1 MNTNCPTAQH
11 NLNPDIRHFKADR
24 CCSSYCAMEN
34 TSILDFYALLLLEL
48 WTRVECTDGWPNN
61 KVNLSVCL
69 SFIGPN
75 SCMNDPAVVLALYS
89 LLVHSILPWV
99 AYYGNDHPMQQVY
112 SILVQSKS
120 SYMRSPYRH
129 YADFCIS

>member
-1 MNTNCPTAQH
+1 
-11 NLNPDIRHFKADR
+11 
-24 CCSSYCAMEN
+24 
-34 TSILDFYALLLLEL
+34 
-48 WTRVECTDGWPNN
+48 
-61 KVNLSVCL
+61 
-69 SFIGPN
+69 
-75 SCMNDPAVVLALYS
+75 MNDPAVVLALYS